1 MVKTIQESN
10 LMNPSR
16 KLGFP
21 ANENFSEQM
30 RNLAKV
36 FVGNAPMRNFA
47 KNNENLCAFFS
58 KKNAKFRATR
68 ISRKIVVKRFG
79 NPNPRSPIYLFNPYE
94 SVIKDLN
101 RFRYRVIQK
110 E

>member
-30 RNLAKV
+30 LNLAKV

-58 KKNAKFRATR
+58 KKNAKFRATHFFR
-68 ISRKIVVKRFG
+68 ETFSLNDLETLILGRRFTY
-79 NPNPRSPIYLFNPYE
+79 SILM
-94 SVIKDLN
+94 N
-101 RFRYRVIQK
+101 R
-110 E
+110 